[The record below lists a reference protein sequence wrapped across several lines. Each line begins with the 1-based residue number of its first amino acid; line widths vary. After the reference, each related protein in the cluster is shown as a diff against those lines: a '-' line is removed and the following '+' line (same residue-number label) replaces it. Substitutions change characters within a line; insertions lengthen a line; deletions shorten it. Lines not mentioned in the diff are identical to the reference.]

1 MFRGAN
7 AISLDAKGRLAMP
20 SRYRDELISKS
31 AGQLIVTIDAVDPC
45 LCVYPLDEWEL
56 IETKLRALPSLREEN
71 RRLQRLLI
79 GNAVDLELDGSGR
92 FLVPPR
98 LREYARLDKRAM
110 LVGQLNKFQ
119 LWDEDAWE
127 AVSAADL
134 AAIQQPGDDATPY
147 LMHNRKRE
155 DCRIT
160 AAPARWLMAW
170 CMSPVRWLL
179 INIITCCLPM
189 TQRRKPATFWKLSTR

>member
-1 MFRGAN
+1 MFRVAN

-20 SRYRDELISKS
+20 SRYRDELDSRCS
-31 AGQLIVTIDAVDPC
+31 GQLIVTVDAIDLC
-45 LCVYPLDEWEL
+45 LCVYPLDEWEN
-56 IETKLRALPSLREEN
+56 IEKKLRALPSLREEN

-98 LREYARLDKRAM
+98 LREHSGLDKRAM

-119 LWDEDAWE
+119 LWDEDAWN

-134 AAIQQPGDDATPY
+134 VAIKQPGAMPDELRD
-147 LMHNRKRE
+147 
-155 DCRIT
+155 
-160 AAPARWLMAW
+160 
-170 CMSPVRWLL
+170 L
-179 INIITCCLPM
+179 IL
-189 TQRRKPATFWKLSTR
+189 

>member
-20 SRYRDELISKS
+20 SRYRVELDSRCAS
-31 AGQLIVTIDAVDPC
+31 QLIVTIDAVDRC
-45 LCVYPLDEWEL
+45 LCVYPLDEWEQ
-56 IETKLRALPSLREEN
+56 IEAKLRALPSLRPEN

-98 LREYARLDKRAM
+98 LREHAQLDKRVM

-119 LWDEDAWE
+119 LWDEDAWN
-127 AVSAADL
+127 ALSADDL
-134 AAIQQPGDDATPY
+134 AAIQQPGAVPDD
-147 LMHNRKRE
+147 LR
-155 DCRIT
+155 D
-160 AAPARWLMAW
+160 
-170 CMSPVRWLL
+170 L
-179 INIITCCLPM
+179 IL
-189 TQRRKPATFWKLSTR
+189 

>member
-20 SRYRDELISKS
+20 SRYRDEIVARSG
-31 AGQLIVTIDAVDPC
+31 GQLIVTIDAVDPC
-45 LCVYPLDEWEL
+45 LCVYPLPEWEL
-56 IETKLRALPSLREEN
+56 IETKLRELPSLREET

-98 LREYARLDKRAM
+98 LREYAKLDKRAM

-119 LWDEDAWE
+119 LWDEDAWNALAE
-127 AVSAADL
+127 ADL
-134 AAIQQPGDDATPY
+134 AAIKEPGGLPDELRD
-147 LMHNRKRE
+147 
-155 DCRIT
+155 
-160 AAPARWLMAW
+160 
-170 CMSPVRWLL
+170 L
-179 INIITCCLPM
+179 IL
-189 TQRRKPATFWKLSTR
+189 

>member
-20 SRYRDELISKS
+20 SRYRDELVSRS
-31 AGQLIVTIDAVDPC
+31 AGQLIVTIDAIDPC
-45 LCVYPLDEWEL
+45 LCVYPLPEWEV
-56 IETKLRALPSLREEN
+56 IENKLRELASFREEN

-98 LREYARLDKRAM
+98 LREYAKLDKRAM

-119 LWDEDAWE
+119 LWDEDSWN
-127 AVSAADL
+127 AVADADL
-134 AAIQQPGDDATPY
+134 AAIKQPGALSDD
-147 LMHNRKRE
+147 LR
-155 DCRIT
+155 D
-160 AAPARWLMAW
+160 
-170 CMSPVRWLL
+170 L
-179 INIITCCLPM
+179 IL
-189 TQRRKPATFWKLSTR
+189 

>member
-20 SRYRDELISKS
+20 SRYRDELVSRCG
-31 AGQLIVTIDAVDPC
+31 GQLIVTIDAVDPC
-45 LCVYPLDEWEL
+45 LCVYPLPEWEL
-56 IETKLRALPSLREEN
+56 IENKLRELASFREEN

-119 LWDEDAWE
+119 LWDEDAWN
-127 AVSAADL
+127 AVAEADL
-134 AAIQQPGDDATPY
+134 AAIKQPGALSDD
-147 LMHNRKRE
+147 LR
-155 DCRIT
+155 D
-160 AAPARWLMAW
+160 
-170 CMSPVRWLL
+170 L
-179 INIITCCLPM
+179 IL
-189 TQRRKPATFWKLSTR
+189 